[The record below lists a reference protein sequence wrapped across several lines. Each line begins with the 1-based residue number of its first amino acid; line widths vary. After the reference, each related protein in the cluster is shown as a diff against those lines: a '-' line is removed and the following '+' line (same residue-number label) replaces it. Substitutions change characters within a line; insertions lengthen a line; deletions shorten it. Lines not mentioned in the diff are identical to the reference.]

1 MTQSVAILGRQP
13 ALGAAEL
20 ESLFEA
26 DKLTRLGDNAMLVD
40 VEPIEVPIARLGG
53 STRVAKLLTY
63 LPYTD
68 WKKIEQYIAEELP
81 KHVCCLAPGKIRFGL
96 STYGLK
102 VTPNQINASALTM
115 KKVVKNA
122 GRSIRVVP
130 NKDTALNTAQVLH
143 NRLPAELGM
152 ELLLVKD
159 GERTVLAQ
167 TTAVQD
173 IEAYAA
179 RDQARPKRDA
189 RVGMLPPKLAQII
202 LNLANPV
209 VGSGVLDPFCGTGVI
224 LQEALLMGF
233 SVYGTD
239 IEERMIDYSNH
250 NLEWLAE
257 RHDFR
262 GQTMLLETGD
272 ATNYDWQD
280 FDAIACETYLGRP
293 FAALPTPEVLQEVM
307 QDVDTIHK
315 KFLKN
320 VAEQTSPGFRM
331 CIAVPA
337 WRTKS
342 GFKHLKTLD
351 NLDDLGYTRV
361 SFVHADTR
369 ELIYHRENQVVGRE
383 LVTLIRK

>member
-1 MTQSVAILGRQP
+1 M
-13 ALGAAEL
+13 
-20 ESLFEA
+20 
-26 DKLTRLGDNAMLVD
+26 
-40 VEPIEVPIARLGG
+40 
-53 STRVAKLLTY
+53 AKLLTY

-102 VTPNQINASALTM
+102 VSPNQINASALAM
-115 KKVVKNA
+115 KKVVKNS
-122 GRSIRVVP
+122 GRSIRIVP

-143 NRLPAELGM
+143 NRLHAELGM
-152 ELLLVKD
+152 ELLLIKD

-167 TTAVQD
+167 TNAVQD
-173 IEAYAA
+173 IEAYGA

-202 LNLANPV
+202 LNLANPAA
-209 VGSGVLDPFCGTGVI
+209 GSGVLDPFCGTGVV

-239 IEERMIDYSNH
+239 IEERMIDYSNQ
-250 NLEWLAE
+250 NLEWLSE
-257 RHDFR
+257 RHNFS

-293 FAALPTPEVLQEVM
+293 FSAMPAPEVLQAVM
-307 QDVDTIHK
+307 QDVDTIHR
-315 KFLKN
+315 KFLHN
-320 VAEQTSPGFRM
+320 VAKQTKPGFKM

-337 WRTKS
+337 WRTKND
-342 GFKHLKTLD
+342 FKHLKTLD

-369 ELIYHRENQVVGRE
+369 ELIYHRENQIVGRE